1 LHAHRE
7 GEMRMTP
14 VEQAAT
20 PFEHTRVFI
29 VDDHPIV
36 RQGLAQ
42 MLKQEADLTVCGEA
56 EDAQQALQAIAEL
69 QPDLVLVDLSLKGGS
84 GLALIRALK
93 ARQSTLP
100 VLVVSMHDESLYVER
115 VLRAGARGYIMKQE
129 ATDTMMHAIRR
140 VLRGELYVS
149 DKMMTRLLGRFVLD
163 AVDTGASALERLS
176 NRELEVFWLIGE
188 GHSTRHIAEM
198 LCVST
203 KTVESHRAHIKEKLQ
218 LNDTVKL
225 VWYAMQWVDHGHLDI
240 A

>member
-1 LHAHRE
+1 
-7 GEMRMTP
+7 MRP
-14 VEQAAT
+14 VEHSTT
-20 PFEHTRVFI
+20 PLAHTRVFI

-42 MLKQEADLTVCGEA
+42 MLKQEMDFTVCGEA
-56 EDAQQALQAIAEL
+56 EDAQRALQGIAEL

-93 ARQSTLP
+93 ARQSTIP

-115 VLRAGARGYIMKQE
+115 VLRAGARGYIMKQA

-140 VLRGELYVS
+140 VLQGEIYVS
-149 DKMMTRLLGRFVLD
+149 DQMMTKLLGRLVLD
-163 AVDTGASALERLS
+163 AADTGSGSALERLS
-176 NRELEVFWLIGE
+176 NRELEVFRLIGE
-188 GHSTRHIAEM
+188 GYNTRHIAGA
-198 LCVST
+198 LRVSM

-218 LNDTVKL
+218 LHDTSAL
-225 VWYAMQWVDHGHLDI
+225 VRYAMQWVDHGHPDL

>member
-1 LHAHRE
+1 MCAIELCDRLGVRGTGCMHIE
-7 GEMRMTP
+7 KGDMRMTP
-14 VEQAAT
+14 VEDAAT
-20 PFEHTRVFI
+20 PLERTRVFI

-56 EDAQQALQAIAEL
+56 EDAQHALQAIAEL
-69 QPDLVLVDLSLKGGS
+69 HPDLVLVDLSLKGGS
-84 GLALIRALK
+84 GLTLIRALK

-140 VLRGELYVS
+140 VLQGEIYVS
-149 DKMMTRLLGRFVLD
+149 EKMMTKLLGRFVLD

-176 NRELEVFWLIGE
+176 NRELEVFRLIGE
-188 GHSTRHIAEM
+188 GHTSRHIAEV
-198 LCVST
+198 LRVSI

-218 LNDTVKL
+218 LHD
-225 VWYAMQWVDHGHLDI
+225 
-240 A
+240 